1 MSQQPEPPTEGDDEF
16 ERKVQQRMADKR
28 EVDADRDATDVA
40 QEDYKSELPELE
52 ENEDSPV
59 DPGQAGA

>member
-1 MSQQPEPPTEGDDEF
+1 MSQQPELPTEGDDEF
-16 ERKVQQRMADKR
+16 ERKVQQRMTDKR
-28 EVDADRDATDVA
+28 EGDADRDPTDVA

>member
-16 ERKVQQRMADKR
+16 ERKVQQKMADQQ
-28 EVDADRDATDVA
+28 EDGPDGDPTDVA
-40 QEDYKSELPELE
+40 QEDHKTEVPELE

-59 DPGQAGA
+59 DPGQADA

>member
-1 MSQQPEPPTEGDDEF
+1 MSQQPEPPTEGDDAFDREV
-16 ERKVQQRMADKR
+16 EERMAAKQEKGPD
-28 EVDADRDATDVA
+28 DDPTDVA

-52 ENEDSPV
+52 VEEDSPV

>member
-16 ERKVQQRMADKR
+16 ERKVQQRMADQQ
-28 EVDADRDATDVA
+28 EDGSDQDPTDVA
-40 QEDYKSELPELE
+40 QEGHKAEVPELE

-59 DPGQAGA
+59 EPGSV